1 MHHQIFTIAAI
12 VLLIGIV
19 PVIIYAARTHHRKK
33 QAEQLLIESESKYRA
48 LVEHAVDMFF
58 VNEFDMDR
66 MPFIEVNELV
76 YRLLGYSRQE
86 MAAMSPIDLCVQDP
100 LLRERYKL
108 LLQELDRTG
117 FAQYRTKL
125 QSKDGRVIPV
135 DANARIIE
143 LNGKRVSVNIL
154 RDISE
159 SHTTELA
166 LKESEERYRRL
177 IELLPDAVAVI
188 TDGVAVFLNNS
199 GARMFGATC
208 PRDIVGMQ
216 LMDFVHPD
224 YRSLIDRRVD
234 DIITNQLPSDPLE
247 ILVYRLDGSMFYGMV
262 QSTPI
267 LYQGKPS
274 VLCVMHDITERKQTE
289 QALKESEG
297 QYRKMIELSPN
308 SVCLINEAGKIV
320 FVNDKAVELFE
331 ADSYLSLVGV
341 DKFDLIAPAFR
352 EESRAR
358 FRSIFKREYSGLT
371 YENQFITLRGHRFVA
386 EISVTCVQ
394 YDGELVVLAH
404 IQDISKRKAKEE
416 RLKESNRLLRELS
429 TIDGLTGISNRRHFE
444 ESLEKEWNVSSLS
457 STPCSVILFDI
468 DYFKRYNDTYG
479 HQGGDACL
487 RDIASTIQTL
497 GRPNDVFARYGGEE
511 FVLLLPETDSDESL
525 LLAQRIEQQVKG
537 LRIPHAAS
545 KVNEYVTVSIGVA
558 TMIATPELKREDL
571 IEQADRA
578 LYRAKLAGRNRIVVD
593 SDAELSQ
600 SSFSGGIVS

>member
-1 MHHQIFTIAAI
+1 MQHFIITAI
-12 VLLIGIV
+12 VVIV
-19 PVIIYAARTHHRKK
+19 ALVPFVIYAGKAYQRRRES
-33 QAEQLLIESESKYRA
+33 EQLLVESESKYRA

-66 MPFIEVNELV
+66 MRFIEVNELV
-76 YRLLGYSRQE
+76 YRLLGYTRLE
-86 MAAMSPIDLCVQDP
+86 LDTMTPVDLCVQDP
-100 LLRERYKL
+100 LL
-108 LLQELDRTG
+108 LDRYNMHCQQLDKTG
-117 FAQYRTKL
+117 FVHYTTKL

-135 DANARIIE
+135 DANAKLID
-143 LNGKRVSVNIL
+143 LNGKRVVITIL

-159 SHTTELA
+159 SYATELA

-188 TDGVAVFLNNS
+188 TDGVAVYLNHS
-199 GARMFGATC
+199 GGRMLGASHPT
-208 PRDIVGMQ
+208 DIVGMP

-224 YRSLIDRRVD
+224 FRSQVVRRVN
-234 DIITNQLPSDPLE
+234 DILANQTQSEPIELL
-247 ILVYRLDGSMFYGMV
+247 LYRLDGSTFFGMV
-262 QSTPI
+262 QSAPI
-267 LYQGKPS
+267 LYRGKPS
-274 VLCVMHDITERKQTE
+274 VLCVVLDITERKKTE
-289 QALKESEG
+289 QALKESEE
-297 QYRKMIELSPN
+297 QYRRMIELSPN
-308 SVCLINEAGKIV
+308 SVCLINESGKIV

-358 FRSIFKREYSGLT
+358 FQSIFKREYSGLT
-371 YENQFITLRGHRFVA
+371 YENHFVTLGGHRFVA

-416 RLKESNRLLRELS
+416 RLKESNRMLRELS

-444 ESLEKEWNVSSLS
+444 ESLEKEWSVSSAFSL
-457 STPCSVILFDI
+457 PCSIILFDI

-487 RDIASTIQTL
+487 RDIASAIQSL
-497 GRPNDVFARYGGEE
+497 IERPNDVFARYGGEE
-511 FVLLLPETDSDESL
+511 FVLLLPGTDAHESL
-525 LLAQRIEQQVKG
+525 LLAKQIETQVKE

-545 KVNEYVTVSIGVA
+545 KVSEYVTISIGAA
-558 TMIATPELKREDL
+558 TMIAAPDLKREDL

-593 SDAELSQ
+593 SGSELSP
-600 SSFSGGIVS
+600 SSFSGSVVG